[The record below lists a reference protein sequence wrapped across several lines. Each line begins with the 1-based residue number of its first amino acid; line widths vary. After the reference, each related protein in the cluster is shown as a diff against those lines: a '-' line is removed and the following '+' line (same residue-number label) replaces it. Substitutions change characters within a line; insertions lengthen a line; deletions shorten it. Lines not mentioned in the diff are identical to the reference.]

1 MSSSSSAV
9 HDADALTAPVVMLR
23 GSKLVGTGEV
33 VSIAKSAEAVES
45 VRDAIEV
52 LANVTDVEKLA
63 ETATKQYCVLV
74 MHNTT
79 ESALMLTKAQ
89 EKGFVRRAYAK
100 SGATGNVPW
109 QALAAGKK
117 VPYLGS
123 TMTLSK
129 TLAASVLEKKAK
141 EEPVAP
147 KPAQPKPEK
156 IKKPK
161 KRPRTPSVSSES
173 EEEEEEEDCTETEVE
188 DDDES
193 IALEDYEDE
202 DNQDLIDEDG
212 GCQYSMTITG
222 KTPRAFKLAVA
233 RLHASL
239 N

>member
-1 MSSSSSAV
+1 MSSTSSAV
-9 HDADALTAPVVMLR
+9 HDADAPTAPVVMLR
-23 GSKLVGTGEV
+23 GSKLVNTGEV
-33 VSIAKSAEAVES
+33 VAIAKAAVAVDS

-52 LANVTDVEKLA
+52 LANVTEVEKLA
-63 ETATKQYCVLV
+63 ETAAKQYCVMVL
-74 MHNTT
+74 HNTT

-109 QALAAGKK
+109 QALAAGKR
-117 VPYLGS
+117 VPYLGE

-141 EEPVAP
+141 EEPAVP
-147 KPAQPKPEK
+147 KPEPPKPEK
-156 IKKPK
+156 PKKAK

-173 EEEEEEEDCTETEVE
+173 EAEEEEDNCTDTEVE

-193 IALEDYEDE
+193 IALDDYEDE

>member
-1 MSSSSSAV
+1 MSSSSSGV

-23 GSKLVGTGEV
+23 GAKLVNTGEV
-33 VSIAKSAEAVES
+33 VSISKPADAVSS

-63 ETATKQYCVLV
+63 ETATKQYCVMV
-74 MHNTT
+74 MHNST

-109 QALAAGKK
+109 QALAAGKR
-117 VPYLGS
+117 VAYLGT

-141 EEPVAP
+141 DELPAAAP
-147 KPAQPKPEK
+147 KPAEPKPEK
-156 IKKPK
+156 PKKAK
-161 KRPRTPSVSSES
+161 KRPRTPSISSES
-173 EEEEEEEDCTETEVE
+173 EEEEDCTDTELE

-239 N
+239 NQ